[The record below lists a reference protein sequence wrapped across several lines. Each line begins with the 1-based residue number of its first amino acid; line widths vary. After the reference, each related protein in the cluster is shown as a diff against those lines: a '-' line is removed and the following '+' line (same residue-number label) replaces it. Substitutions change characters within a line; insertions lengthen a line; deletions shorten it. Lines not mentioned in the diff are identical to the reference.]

1 MAARVP
7 APPAAAARTCE
18 GRAGPYE
25 GAEMKSSHTP
35 FVCIFHS
42 LFCCTACALWK
53 TKPIFAVAPKT
64 DTQRQTETQKRRQG
78 TVAHTV
84 QDGRKPKPRDLVWVV
99 EAGNRG
105 KTPGIIEP
113 ETGGKRK
120 KEGRLRCTT
129 IAYVFGAVHEKSGGK
144 GKEGRK
150 EGRKEG
156 WLAGWLE

>member
-1 MAARVP
+1 M
-7 APPAAAARTCE
+7 
-18 GRAGPYE
+18 
-25 GAEMKSSHTP
+25 
-35 FVCIFHS
+35 
-42 LFCCTACALWK
+42 CALENPFLQQHQK
-53 TKPIFAVAPKT
+53 
-64 DTQRQTETQKRRQG
+64 QTHRHRQKRRQG

-144 GKEGRK
+144 GK
-150 EGRKEG
+150 GRKEG
-156 WLAGWLE
+156 WLAGWSRKTKIRAIR